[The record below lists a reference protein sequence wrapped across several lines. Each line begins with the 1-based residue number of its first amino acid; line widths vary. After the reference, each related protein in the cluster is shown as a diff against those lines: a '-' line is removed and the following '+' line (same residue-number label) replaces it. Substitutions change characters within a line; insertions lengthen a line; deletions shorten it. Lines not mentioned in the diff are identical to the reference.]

1 MYVARLALTGCTGLV
16 ALLALSDA
24 AFAKAKWD
32 AISPDVATVPN
43 TVVEPETNLSPDFAP
58 VLAQSVPEPVA
69 EPAASATDSTVA
81 EPASTLQP
89 VELAPLELNPLETV
103 ETAEVSDEVET
114 SAVETSAIALEP
126 LTIGFSSTSPN
137 LAEDLFN
144 TEPRGL
150 ESLPTDPV
158 YLSQLPNPFGIRMG
172 WYVSASPSLVFGY
185 DVDAD
190 SVTIPALALAPLP
203 PGISSDSSVELD
215 TQTGFGL
222 SGAVGY
228 RFSVA
233 RAELELTYN
242 NNEIDDVTLNSALI
256 PGGTLTSESDGSID
270 NFVLMLN
277 GYFDV
282 PTRSRLRPYI
292 GGGAGV
298 AILSVNDLEL
308 GVPGLP
314 VTTIDDSEVAL
325 VFQGK
330 AGVTYHLAPF
340 THLFLGYRLFI
351 VPGQNFELDD
361 VEFDADSVFI
371 HTIQAGVRLQF

>member
-16 ALLALSDA
+16 ALLCLSDA

-32 AISPDVATVPN
+32 AVSPEVATVPN
-43 TVVEPETNLSPDFAP
+43 PAVEPETNLSPDLAP
-58 VLAQSVPEPVA
+58 VLAQTVAEPIA
-69 EPAASATDSTVA
+69 EPAASATDSTIA
-81 EPASTLQP
+81 EPASTLEP
-89 VELAPLELNPLETV
+89 AELAPLELNPLETV
-103 ETAEVSDEVET
+103 ETTEVSDEAET

-126 LTIGFSSTSPN
+126 LTVSFSSTSPN

-190 SVTIPALALAPLP
+190 SVTIPAFGLAPLP
-203 PGISSDSSVELD
+203 PGVSPDASVELN
-215 TQTGFGL
+215 TQSGFGL

-233 RAELELTYN
+233 RAELELNYN
-242 NNEIDDVTLNSALI
+242 NNDIDDVTLSSALV
-256 PGGTLTSESDGSID
+256 PGGSLTSESDGSID
-270 NFVLMLN
+270 NFILMLN

-282 PTRSRLRPYI
+282 PTRGRLRPYI

-298 AILSVNDLEL
+298 GILSVNDLEL

-314 VTTIDDSEVAL
+314 VTTIDDSEVSF

-340 THLFLGYRLFI
+340 THLFLGYRLFV